1 MPASSVDIKDSLDNG
16 ENFINVLEKL
26 IGCLKDVHTKLQ
38 NKQESSN
45 INSSETKVESKDT
58 DIEMV
63 VPEEDGTKSK
73 IKEQGGGHS
82 APLLAPSVKDK
93 LLSNN
98 IQIKA
103 SSQEIERRIS
113 AFIEQK
119 RQEVDELNIRIL
131 LNCHSLIRS

>member
-1 MPASSVDIKDSLDNG
+1 M
-16 ENFINVLEKL
+16 
-26 IGCLKDVHTKLQ
+26 Q

-82 APLLAPSVKDK
+82 APLVAPSVKDK

-103 SSQEIERRIS
+103 SSQEVQHLWSQILKT
-113 AFIEQK
+113 FT
-119 RQEVDELNIRIL
+119 VVELSI
-131 LNCHSLIRS
+131 

>member
-1 MPASSVDIKDSLDNG
+1 MLTCICSFHHIVTVS
-16 ENFINVLEKL
+16 
-26 IGCLKDVHTKLQ
+26 CLFTFFFKKDVHTKLQ

-103 SSQEIERRIS
+103 SSQEV
-113 AFIEQK
+113 QH
-119 RQEVDELNIRIL
+119 L
-131 LNCHSLIRS
+131 